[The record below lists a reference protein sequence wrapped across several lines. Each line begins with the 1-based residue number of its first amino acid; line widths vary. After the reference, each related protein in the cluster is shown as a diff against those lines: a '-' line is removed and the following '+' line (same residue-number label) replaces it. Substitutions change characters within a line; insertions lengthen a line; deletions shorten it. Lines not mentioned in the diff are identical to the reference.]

1 MVIIHVTREIPAPL
15 DKVWNIIS
23 NLDKEPSYWHEMKS
37 IRNIARTDTNII
49 DREVI
54 ISYRNSKCRETV
66 MLNPKHSI
74 EVKITEDPLRGTK
87 TIKLNSKEQ
96 DKTIIDILWNIEL
109 VGLLE
114 VFALIVKRYIARQTE
129 KALEGIA
136 KVAEEGNLAL

>member
-49 DREVI
+49 EREVI

-66 MLNPKHSI
+66 ILNPKHSI
-74 EVKITEDPLRGTK
+74 EIKITEGPLRGSK
-87 TIKLNSKEQ
+87 TIKLNSAEQ
-96 DKTIIDILWNIEL
+96 DKTVIDILWNVKL

-114 VFALIVKRYIARQTE
+114 VFTLIVKRYIAKQTE
-129 KALEGIA
+129 NALEGIA
-136 KVAEEGNLAL
+136 RVAEADSFAC

>member
-15 DKVWNIIS
+15 DKVWSIIS

-37 IRNIARTDTNII
+37 IRNMARMDTNII
-49 DREVI
+49 QREVT

-74 EVKITEDPLRGTK
+74 EVRITEGPLHGLK
-87 TIKLNSKEQ
+87 TIKLNSAEQ
-96 DKTIIDILWNIEL
+96 DKTIIDIFWNVKL

-114 VFALIVKRYIARQTE
+114 VFTLIVKRYIAKQTE

-136 KVAEEGNLAL
+136 SAAEADSFAC

>member
-1 MVIIHVTREIPAPL
+1 MREIPAPR
-15 DKVWNIIS
+15 DKVWSIIS
-23 NLDKEPSYWHEMKS
+23 NLDKERTYWPGMKS

-49 DREVI
+49 EREVI

-74 EVKITEDPLRGTK
+74 EVKITEGPLYGSK
-87 TIKLNSKEQ
+87 TIKLNSVEQ
-96 DKTIIDILWNIEL
+96 DKTIIDILWNVKL

-114 VFALIVKRYIARQTE
+114 VFTLIVKRYIAKQTE

-136 KVAEEGNLAL
+136 RVAEADSFAC

>member
-1 MVIIHVTREIPAPL
+1 MVIIHVAQEIHAPL
-15 DKVWNIIS
+15 HKIWSIVS
-23 NLDKEPSYWHEMKS
+23 NLDNEPTYWQGMKS

-49 DREVI
+49 QREVI

-74 EVKITEDPLRGTK
+74 EVKITEGPLRGTK

-96 DKTIIDILWNIEL
+96 DKTIIDILWNIKL

-114 VFALIVKRYIARQTE
+114 VFALIVKRYIAKQTE

-136 KVAEEGNLAL
+136 KVAEANSFEC

>member
-1 MVIIHVTREIPAPL
+1 MVIIHVTREIPAPP
-15 DKVWNIIS
+15 DKVWSIIS

-37 IRNIARTDTNII
+37 IRNMARMDTNII
-49 DREVI
+49 QREVT

-74 EVKITEDPLRGTK
+74 EVRITEGPLHGLK
-87 TIKLNSKEQ
+87 TIKLNSAEQ
-96 DKTIIDILWNIEL
+96 DKTIIDIFWNVKL

-114 VFALIVKRYIARQTE
+114 VFTLIVKRYIAKQTE

-136 KVAEEGNLAL
+136 SAAEADSFAC

>member
-1 MVIIHVTREIPAPL
+1 MVIIHVTREISAPL

-23 NLDKEPSYWHEMKS
+23 NPDKEPSYWHEMKS

-49 DREVI
+49 EREVI

-74 EVKITEDPLRGTK
+74 EVRITEGPLHGSK
-87 TIKLNSKEQ
+87 TIKLNSAEQ
-96 DKTIIDILWNIEL
+96 DKTIIDILWNVKL
-109 VGLLE
+109 DGLLE
-114 VFALIVKRYIARQTE
+114 VFTLIVKRHIAKQTE

-136 KVAEEGNLAL
+136 RVAEAGSFAC